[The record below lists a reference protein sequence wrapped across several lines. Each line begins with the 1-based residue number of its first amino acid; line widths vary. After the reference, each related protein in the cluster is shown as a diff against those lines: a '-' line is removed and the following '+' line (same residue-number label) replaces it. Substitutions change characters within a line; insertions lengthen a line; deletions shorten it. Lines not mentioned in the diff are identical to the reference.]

1 MKLDIYQI
9 DTFTSKIFGGNPAC
23 VVPLPHW
30 LSDNLL
36 LKITKENAVAETAF
50 FVDLGDTVHLRW
62 FTPEIEMDLCG
73 HATLAI
79 AHCLKSILKYPGD
92 NIKFKTL
99 SGDLSVKV
107 DKNSYHLDFPSRM
120 PKPAKLPEIIKK
132 ALNLQPKAVYKSRDY
147 VLEYESEDDIYSIK
161 INRQVFDQINLDPGG
176 VIVTAKGKHCDFV
189 SRFFTPQASILEDPV
204 TGSAHCSLIPFWASK
219 LNKDKLDAIQVS
231 ERIGH
236 LQCLNNKDRVIISG
250 TAKTYSIGHFWTE

>member
-1 MKLDIYQI
+1 MSTIPYTQI
-9 DTFTSKIFGGNPAC
+9 R
-23 VVPLPHW
+23 
-30 LSDNLL
+30 LL
-36 LKITKENAVAETAF
+36 LLFLILPYFCVSQNSLKGLIHNEITI
-50 FVDLGDTVHLRW
+50 D
-62 FTPEIEMDLCG
+62 EIQR
-73 HATLAI
+73 
-79 AHCLKSILKYPGD
+79 S
-92 NIKFKTL
+92 FKNKTYTIVELTEYYL
-99 SGDLSVKV
+99 SRIES
-107 DKNSYHLDFPSRM
+107 
-120 PKPAKLPEIIKK
+120 
-132 ALNLQPKAVYKSRDY
+132 LNLQPKAVYKSRDY

-236 LQCLNNKDRVIISG
+236 LQCLNKKDRVIISG